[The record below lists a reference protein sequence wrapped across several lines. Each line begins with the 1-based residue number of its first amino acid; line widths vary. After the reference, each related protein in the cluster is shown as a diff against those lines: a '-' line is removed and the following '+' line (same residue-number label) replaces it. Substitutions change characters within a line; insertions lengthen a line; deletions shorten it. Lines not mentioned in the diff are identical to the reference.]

1 MGIFINNQNR
11 REDYDLI
18 AQLQNQ
24 INSYL
29 ANPNVDESAK
39 SSARKQLE
47 ELSSSVN
54 TYGSRK
60 EARKFAISTL
70 NSIAS
75 SLKPSEDDYTPQY
88 ITPTTG
94 IKASATFDPQIGEQK
109 YNVAGLTPNLK
120 QRVDEFSQFLIDQLT
135 FANNELAAGKLLYN
149 WKDSNT
155 SKINEWISKLQT
167 PVTTEEDLKKRID
180 FMGNTIVNALA
191 SDSLAEAFT
200 SRFAPWLEGSEEY
213 AAAQAAADAE
223 AQKAAKNPADLAA
236 YPTLTSKEY
245 IFEKGSDGKYIA
257 YQVKDDGTK
266 GEKAGQ
272 AGYMNTD
279 FTSSGYKSGWIIGPN
294 GVVTLI
300 NDFSDVTTYRDYLQT
315 EGWEEAIKNAK
326 DALQEKYPKAFNFT
340 NTFDQKPFGEGIA
353 HGNKNFVDLSYY
365 FPGEGYVLGVQK
377 DTDANNF
384 EGYNWNEED
393 REFYVSKD
401 GQNWEIVKG
410 MAEVRNLLGLDGAN
424 GFKYEGADILADPN
438 IDNTKQFDREGYLE
452 KPEDWELIGESIY
465 LKPINNYTPGEK
477 QSAIQQIIELLQPG
491 QYNKVAKTIASQR
504 LSDITDVIDKSL
516 KKIGHKQFYKWLFM
530 YAQQKGLPKHILQ
543 GLLVQYRDEAI
554 GEYWDEAKT
563 IEYLEGRKT
572 TSNAK
577 GGVLKFSTGGEPWYV
592 KYANDIPD
600 STSMSVEQETQS
612 SDTPGALAERASASG
627 RTLEGQTKGEGKFE
641 WDAAM
646 VLRAGALAAD
656 VAGLIASFVPG
667 YGTAGAAV
675 SGVASTGLDM
685 TADVID
691 PSVTKGQVALNAA
704 ANLAFGIVGLIPG
717 GKVWKVTKNLAK
729 YGLFLTQ
736 MGAISPA
743 IYSKLTS
750 DQPLTYDDWKA
761 VYAGLSALTGTASNI
776 ATAAKLKHLK
786 VDTAPTK
793 TGKHKAKAVGSN
805 QEYEFTT
812 AELEKIAIA
821 GETKGQD
828 AAVDQIKSILKQKY
842 PDQAEAIENVDL
854 GVNYGN
860 VKGGKTRGSAGWRWH
875 KRWNP
880 TKTIQDVTTPVTI
893 QHKNPVT
900 EFYKDNPYRKGN
912 PYNPKSWN
920 SNEWGLFAS
929 DYALANGVRSSIIG
943 LPWRPEW
950 TSLKRLKAWGQDL
963 TMGPGYQSRH
973 NKLAEVEI
981 GNTKH
986 VRNIPKDHEL
996 IKVKNGDQEQVVEI
1010 APLKNNNNE
1019 TVPNEYVNVKDQN
1032 EVYTKT
1038 ADGKFEKK
1046 AANQTAEPSEPT
1058 TTTTTDQITETKKSK
1073 LLFQKDIDEFNALIG
1088 RESTPKTGI
1097 EYTTTKASR
1106 KPYGEYKDL
1115 AKKAANKGEELMP
1128 KEKVNELLSKMA
1140 TVLNQE
1146 YKPAR
1151 TGGFIVNG
1159 KLIYNRS
1166 GGKLNRLNNYLNNK

>member
-11 REDYDLI
+11 REDYDQI

-47 ELSSSVN
+47 ELSSSIN

-60 EARKFAISTL
+60 EARKFAIQTL

-75 SLKPSEDDYTPQY
+75 SLKPEDNYTPQY

-109 YNVAGLTPNLK
+109 YNIAGLTPNLK

-149 WKDSNT
+149 WKDGNT
-155 SKINEWISKLQT
+155 SKINEWITKLQT

-191 SDSLAEAFT
+191 NDNLANAFT

-213 AAAQAAADAE
+213 EDAQVTAVAE

-236 YPTLTSKEY
+236 YPTLTSHGY
-245 IFEKGSDGKYIA
+245 IFEKDSDGKYTA
-257 YQVKDDGTK
+257 YQVKADGTK
-266 GEKAGQ
+266 GDVAGQ
-272 AGYMNTD
+272 AGYMNPD

-300 NDFSDVTTYRDYLQT
+300 DDFSDVTTYRDYLQT
-315 EGWEEAIKNAK
+315 EGWTEAISNAK
-326 DALQEKYPKAFNFT
+326 DALEKKYPKSFNFT
-340 NTFDQKPFGEGIA
+340 NTFDQNPFGEGIA

-377 DTDANNF
+377 DTDADNF

-401 GQNWEIVKG
+401 GQNWEIVQG
-410 MAEVRNLLGLDGAN
+410 MEAVRTLLGLDEEN
-424 GFKYEGADILADPN
+424 GFKYEGADILADPEIEN
-438 IDNTKQFDREGYLE
+438 RIQFNRAGYLE
-452 KPEDWELIGESIY
+452 KPDDWDLIGGSIH
-465 LKPINNYTPGEK
+465 LKPIKGYTEGEK
-477 QSAIQQIIELLQPG
+477 QSIINQIIQLLQPG
-491 QYNKVAKTIASQR
+491 QYNKVAKNITTER
-504 LSDITDVIDKSL
+504 LSICNEVIDKSL
-516 KKIGHKQFYKWLFM
+516 KKVGHKQFYKWLFE
-530 YAQQKGLPKHILQ
+530 YAKQNNLPSHILA
-543 GLLVQYRDEAI
+543 GLISQYRDPNI
-554 GEYWDEAKT
+554 NEYGSE
-563 IEYLEGRKT
+563 EEVRQYLESRT
-572 TSNAK
+572 TVSKAK
-577 GGVLKFSTGGEPWYV
+577 GGVLKFSTGGTPWYV
-592 KYANDIPD
+592 QYANEIPVSTNTATEQTEQQSEDLGDIA
-600 STSMSVEQETQS
+600 Q
-612 SDTPGALAERASASG
+612 RAQASG
-627 RTLEGQTKGEGKFE
+627 RTLEGQVVGEGKFE

-646 VLRAGALAAD
+646 VMRAGALAAD
-656 VAGLIASFVPG
+656 VAGLISSFVPG

-685 TADVID
+685 AADVID

-736 MGAISPA
+736 MGVLSPT

-776 ATAAKLKHLK
+776 ATAAKLKRLK
-786 VDTAPTK
+786 VDTTPTK

-812 AELEKIAIA
+812 AELEKIAIE

-828 AAVDQIKSILKQKY
+828 AAVAKIKDILKQKY

-854 GVNYGN
+854 GVSYGN
-860 VKGGKTRGSAGWRWH
+860 VKGGKTRGSVGWKWH

-880 TKTIQDVTTPVTI
+880 TKTIQDVTTPVTTQQRNVI
-893 QHKNPVT
+893 VD
-900 EFYKDNPYRKGN
+900 FYKDNPYRKGN
-912 PYNPKSWN
+912 PFDSWN
-920 SNEWGLFAS
+920 ESTANDWSFFAS
-929 DYALANGVRSSIIG
+929 DYALANGIRTSLIG
-943 LPWRPEW
+943 GPWRPEW
-950 TSLKRLKAWGQDL
+950 NLLKSLKAWGQDL
-963 TMGPGYQSRH
+963 TRGPGYQSRH
-973 NKLAEVEI
+973 NKRAEVEI

-996 IKVKNGDQEQVVEI
+996 IKVKNGDQEQVVELM
-1010 APLKNNNNE
+1010 PLKNNNNE
-1019 TVPNEYVNVKDQN
+1019 TIPNEYVNVKDKN
-1032 EVYTKT
+1032 EIYTKT
-1038 ADGKFEKK
+1038 SDGKFEKK
-1046 AANQTAEPSEPT
+1046 TVNQPTEPNKPKINQT
-1058 TTTTTDQITETKKSK
+1058 TETNKSK
-1073 LLFQKDIDEFNALIG
+1073 LYTQEDIDELNSLMG
-1088 RESTPKTGI
+1088 RESTPKAGI
-1097 EYTTTKASR
+1097 EYTTTEASHQTYS
-1106 KPYGEYKDL
+1106 KYVSL
-1115 AKKAANKGEELMP
+1115 AHEARNKGKKLLSKDE
-1128 KEKVNELLSKMA
+1128 VNELLSKMA
-1140 TVLNQE
+1140 TVTNQE
-1146 YKPAR
+1146 YKPAK
-1151 TGGFIVNG
+1151 TGGFVVNG
-1159 KLIYNRS
+1159 KLTYNRS
-1166 GGKLNRLNNYLNNK
+1166 GGKLNRLNNYLNRK

>member
-11 REDYDLI
+11 REDYDQI

-29 ANPNVDESAK
+29 ANPNVDESIK
-39 SSARKQLE
+39 SSVRKQLE
-47 ELSSSVN
+47 ELSTSVN

-60 EARKFAISTL
+60 EARKFAIQTL

-75 SLKPSEDDYTPQY
+75 SLKPEDNYTPQY

-94 IKASATFDPQIGEQK
+94 IKASATFNPQIGEQK
-109 YNVAGLTPNLK
+109 YNIAGLTPNLK

-135 FANNELAAGKLLYN
+135 FANRELAAGKLLYN

-155 SKINEWISKLQT
+155 SKINEWITKLQT

-191 SDSLAEAFT
+191 NDNLANAFT
-200 SRFAPWLEGSEEY
+200 SRFAPWLEGSDEY
-213 AAAQAAADAE
+213 EAAQEAAIAE
-223 AQKAAKNPADLAA
+223 AQKAAKNPADLVA
-236 YPTLTSKEY
+236 YPTLTSKGY
-245 IFEKGSDGKYIA
+245 IFEKGSDGKYTA

-266 GEKAGQ
+266 GNVASQ
-272 AGYMNTD
+272 AGYMNPD
-279 FTSSGYKSGWIIGPN
+279 FTSSGYKSGWIIGSN

-315 EGWEEAIKNAK
+315 EGWKEAISNAK
-326 DALQEKYPKAFNFT
+326 DALQEKYPDSFNFT
-340 NTFDQKPFGEGIA
+340 NTFDQNPFGEGIA

-377 DTDANNF
+377 DTDTDNF

-410 MAEVRNLLGLDGAN
+410 MAAVRTLLGLDEAN
-424 GFKYEGADILADPN
+424 GFKYEGADILADADKDKAN
-438 IDNTKQFDREGYLE
+438 RTQFNRAGYLE
-452 KPEDWELIGESIY
+452 KPDDWDYTLTATPRKNWWENYGFTDESSFIRD
-465 LKPINNYTPGEK
+465 LVKFTLPGNYEK
-477 QSAIQQIIELLQPG
+477 AALEFGIQ
-491 QYNKVAKTIASQR
+491 
-504 LSDITDVIDKSL
+504 KSSWL
-516 KKIGHKQFYKWLFM
+516 KKFVDENIKTHKEEGFYKWLFLK
-530 YAQQKGLPKHILQ
+530 AQSIGLSKDLLAGILMRYNF
-543 GLLVQYRDEAI
+543 GKKMPLTIKEK
-554 GEYWDEAKT
+554 EAKAMAT
-563 IEYLEGRKT
+563 RARGEVGEDPVESYAEGGILKFENGGSWYLE
-572 TSNAK
+572 
-577 GGVLKFSTGGEPWYV
+577 
-592 KYANDIPD
+592 YANVRPGK
-600 STSMSVEQETQS
+600 SQS
-612 SDTPGALAERASASG
+612 SSIPVEEDSESFSMAELTNRADASG
-627 RTLEGQTKGEGKFE
+627 RSIAGQAKGEGKFE

-646 VLRAGALAAD
+646 VMRTGALAAD
-656 VAGLIASFVPG
+656 VAGLISSFVPG

-685 TADVID
+685 AADVID

-736 MGAISPA
+736 MGVISPT
-743 IYSKLTS
+743 IYQKLTS

-776 ATAAKLKHLK
+776 ATAAKLKRLK

-793 TGKHKAKAVGSN
+793 TDKHKAKAVGSD

-812 AELEKIAIA
+812 AELEKIAIE
-821 GETKGQD
+821 GQTKGQD
-828 AAVDQIKSILKQKY
+828 AAIAKIKSILKQKY

-854 GVNYGN
+854 GVSYGN
-860 VKGGKTRGSAGWRWH
+860 VKEGKTRGSVGWRWH

-880 TKTIQDVTTPVTI
+880 TKTIQDVTTPVTTQQI
-893 QHKNPVT
+893 NPIT

-912 PYNPKSWN
+912 PFARWDESGA
-920 SNEWGLFAS
+920 NEWGLFAS
-929 DYALANGVRSSIIG
+929 DYALANGIRTSIIG
-943 LPWRPEW
+943 GPWRPEW
-950 TSLKRLKAWGQDL
+950 TLLKRLKAWGQDL
-963 TMGPGYQSRH
+963 TKGPGYQSRY

-986 VRNIPKDHEL
+986 VRNITKDHEL

-1010 APLKNNNNE
+1010 APLKNDNDE
-1019 TVPNEYVNVKDQN
+1019 TVPNEYVNVENKN
-1032 EVYTKT
+1032 EIYTKT
-1038 ADGKFEKK
+1038 ADGNFEKK
-1046 AANQTAEPSEPT
+1046 VSNQQSSLNQE
-1058 TTTTTDQITETKKSK
+1058 
-1073 LLFQKDIDEFNALIG
+1073 DIDEFNSLMYS
-1088 RESTPKTGI
+1088 ESTPDLGL
-1097 EYTTTKASR
+1097 EYTVTQVTR
-1106 KPYGEYKDL
+1106 KQQHEDYIKF
-1115 AKKAANKGEELMP
+1115 AKKQTSKGNTFYS
-1128 KEKVNELLSKMA
+1128 KEQVNELLTKLGKTPDA
-1140 TVLNQE
+1140 E
-1146 YKPAR
+1146 R
-1151 TGGFIVNG
+1151 GGYIVNG
-1159 KLIYNRS
+1159 KLTYNRS
-1166 GGKLNRLNNYLNNK
+1166 GGRLNRLNNYLNRKL